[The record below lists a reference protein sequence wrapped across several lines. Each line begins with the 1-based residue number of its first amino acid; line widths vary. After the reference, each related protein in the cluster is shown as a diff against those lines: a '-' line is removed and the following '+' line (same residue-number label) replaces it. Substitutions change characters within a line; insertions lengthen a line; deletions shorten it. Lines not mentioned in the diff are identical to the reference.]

1 MRVVLAAVAAAAAVV
16 VVVAALFV
24 FGFEHWVGSD
34 LADSLLEW

>member
-1 MRVVLAAVAAAAAVV
+1 MRVVLAAVAAAAAV